1 MGLKKIYA
9 ISIVSGL
16 TFGITIKLTGEP
28 SIGLGSIILNF
39 LIQSVD
45 SRTRFYVMIISVIIS
60 IISIYGLAVFMR
72 QVYEQRLAG
81 IITAVLGFSGS
92 ILILSVTQDNIH
104 FVFLGVGMWVLG
116 MVLATRRKMKN
127 HG

>member
-1 MGLKKIYA
+1 LGLKKIYA
-9 ISIVSGL
+9 ISILSGL

-28 SIGLGSIILNF
+28 SVGLGSTILNF
-39 LIQSVD
+39 LFQSID
-45 SRTRFYVMIISVIIS
+45 SRTQFYVMIISVIIS

-72 QVYEQRLAG
+72 QVYEQRLTG

-92 ILILSVTQDNIH
+92 ILILSVPQDNIH